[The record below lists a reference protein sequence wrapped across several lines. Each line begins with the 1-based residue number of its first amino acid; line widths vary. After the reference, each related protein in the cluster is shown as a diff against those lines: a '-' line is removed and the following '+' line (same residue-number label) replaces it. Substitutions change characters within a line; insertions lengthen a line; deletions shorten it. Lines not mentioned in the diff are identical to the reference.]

1 MSKQASAPVKMM
13 NYPDVLGAIT
23 GGQRYTLGGLQVAVA
38 TRPDTVNA
46 GKPLDA
52 IILLQNTIG
61 VEIDAVVHLI
71 IPDKD
76 HEGKPKRFSTKLLRP
91 IRIGLRPGEVG
102 YANLPFQV
110 THQVAPGEG
119 YVAEVEVQAEQK
131 GRGQATRVRD
141 ANGGTHFEITDVEEE
156 RGPVFA
162 SIQGLNYSVET
173 SGAARPGL
181 MGGKATLR
189 APFTVLPAAVAGL
202 PTELRP
208 SYVSLWTDADY
219 KDEDWLTSKAKP
231 LTDRLKPQLKRQVVF
246 FPLLQATQHYF
257 ETAGFRLWAGEAVMI
272 AKLLTLVLE
281 MGAPITIGGQ
291 EHPIQPRWFLK
302 LCQALIRQPALASA
316 DHIGRLVGE
325 TLYPEL
331 IHDAAELGFTMLGTV
346 TSEQFGSSD
355 KLDMYVESLVD
366 AVRTPGAALG
376 FNRVYLPLVLA
387 GLVSNTRI
395 SMPQEKVV
403 DTVQLLVSALEK
415 RAAEKDDQNQF
426 IFDMAED
433 LIQRA
438 IEHF

>member
-23 GGQRYTLGGLQVAVA
+23 GGQRYTLGVLQMAVA
-38 TRPDTVNA
+38 TRPGAVNA

-52 IILLQNTIG
+52 IVLLQNTVGI
-61 VEIDAVVHLI
+61 EIDAVVRLI
-71 IPDKD
+71 IPEKD
-76 HEGKPKRFSTKLLRP
+76 REGKPKRFATRLVRP

-110 THQVAPGEG
+110 THQAAPGEG
-119 YVAEVEVQAEQK
+119 YVVEVEVQVEQK

-141 ANGGTHFEITDVEEE
+141 ANGGMHFAFTDVEEE
-156 RGPVFA
+156 RGPVFE

-173 SGAARPGL
+173 SGAVRSGL
-181 MGGKATLR
+181 MGSKATLR
-189 APFTVLPAAVAGL
+189 APFTVLPAAIASL

-219 KDEDWLTSKAKP
+219 KDENWLTSKAKP
-231 LTDRLKPQLKRQVVF
+231 YTDRLKPQLKRQQVF

-257 ETAGFRLWAGEAVMI
+257 EDAGFRLWAGEAVMI

-302 LCQALIRQPALASA
+302 LCQTLIRQPALASVE
-316 DHIGRLVGE
+316 HIGRLVSE
-325 TLYPEL
+325 TIYPEL

-346 TSEQFGSSD
+346 TSEQFGSPD
-355 KLDMYVESLVD
+355 KLDVYIESLVD
-366 AVRTPGAALG
+366 AVRMPGTSLG
-376 FNRVYLPLVLA
+376 FSRVYLPLVLA
-387 GLVSNTRI
+387 GLVANTRI
-395 SMPQEKVV
+395 SMPQEKVT
-403 DTVQLLVSALEK
+403 DTLQLLVSALEK
-415 RAAEKDDQNQF
+415 RAAEKDDQNKF

-438 IEHF
+438 TEHF